1 MDVPERGKPDT
12 TIIVPR
18 DFFLLNIIVPRPK
31 SILRDYNA
39 EMGEIFYDYF
49 AFLLL

>member
-12 TIIVPR
+12 TTIDSR
-18 DFFLLNIIVPRPK
+18 DFFLLNIIVPHPK

-39 EMGEIFYDYF
+39 EMGEFFYDYF
-49 AFLLL
+49 ASQPL